1 MAVQLFG
8 SKKFPIS
15 GGVVYN
21 QKNDI
26 NCLARSWNSYSKKE
40 RNKYKKHSDD
50 DDEDDN
56 DHD

>member
-8 SKKFPIS
+8 SKKFPLS
-15 GGVVYN
+15 GEVVYN

-40 RNKYKKHSDD
+40 RNKDKKYSDD
-50 DDEDDN
+50 DDN